1 MFKDKLEYL
10 TNQPEILDKL
20 MKSSY
25 EELLRWKKTLLSNNG
40 KKFYKKYGLLS
51 PVKQMK
57 ALL

>member
-25 EELLRWKKTLLSNNG
+25 EELLRWKKHSSQTMERNFINNMVCCRLLN
-40 KKFYKKYGLLS
+40 K
-51 PVKQMK
+51 
-57 ALL
+57 